1 MAVKSSDVRALS
13 GLVEREPSHALD
25 WVRNLFVRIRVQLG
39 FAAAALALYF
49 GYAGRDSRD
58 LTAEEGLGYAL
69 GYCSV
74 ALMLLLL
81 IFPLRK
87 RIGLLRFLGPT
98 KDWFRNHMMFGVL
111 APIAGLYH
119 CNFATGSVNGRMAL
133 YSALAVAGSGVVG
146 RFIYTKINRG
156 LHGHRASLKELVGR
170 IRSTLPEEAK
180 TLTFAPEL
188 IRKVTEFD
196 RGVLSPPKS
205 LLDCFKLPL
214 TLAYRTR
221 VEQWRLVRF
230 ARRKI
235 MVESI
240 YSPTVSANR
249 RKLEKAMSRYIASHL
264 SQVRRVAGY
273 TAYQRLFSLWHKVHL
288 PFFVL
293 LVITVSVH
301 IYAVHNY

>member
-1 MAVKSSDVRALS
+1 MAAKSSHVRALAS
-13 GLVEREPSHALD
+13 SAENESSPVFEWLLNAFL
-25 WVRNLFVRIRVQLG
+25 RIRVHLG
-39 FAAAALALYF
+39 FSVAAVALYV
-49 GYAGRDSRD
+49 GYTGREARD
-58 LTAEEGLGYAL
+58 LSADEGLGYVL
-69 GYCSV
+69 GYVSV
-74 ALMLLLL
+74 SLMLLLL

-87 RIGLLRFLGPT
+87 RFSFLRFLGTT
-98 KDWFRNHMMFGVL
+98 KNWMRNHMMFGVI

-119 CNFATGSVNGRMAL
+119 CNFTIGSINSRMAL
-133 YSALAVAGSGVVG
+133 YSALAVAGSGIVG

-156 LHGHRASLKELVGR
+156 LHGHRASLKELVAR

-188 IRKVTEFD
+188 VRKVTEFD
-196 RGVLSPPKS
+196 QSVLSPPTS

-214 TLAYRTR
+214 RLAYRTR
-221 VEQWRLVRF
+221 IEQWQLVRF
-230 ARRKI
+230 AHRKI

-249 RKLEKAMSRYIASHL
+249 RKLEKAVSRYIASHL

-273 TAYQRLFSLWHKVHL
+273 TAYQRLFALWHKIHV